1 MTTTERI
8 DQRGLLGPDSW
19 SARIYSDGWVDAPA
33 TIETVEPASGKVL
46 GVAGMADLDA
56 LARATE
62 SAKRA
67 QPAWAATSFEARARI
82 LLEAAELVERNHAE
96 LAMWVIRETGGTVEK
111 AERELRGT
119 SGQLREAAALTSEPF
134 GFELPSARPGQRSIA
149 RRCPIGVVGVITPW
163 NVPLVLAMRCV
174 APALALGNAV
184 VLKSD
189 PNTPVVGGVVIAR
202 LLEQA
207 GLPDG
212 VLHVFCGDAEIG
224 EALVLDPHVQMIS
237 FTGSTAV
244 GRRVGRLAGGALK
257 KVALELGGNNALIV
271 LDDADI
277 EHAASSGA
285 WSSYFHQG
293 QICMT
298 AGRHLVHESIVEDYV
313 DALARRAAS
322 LTYGDPAVDR
332 EVGLGPIIN
341 ERQITRIQAIV
352 DDSVTA
358 GASVVVG
365 GRRDGPYFPATVISS
380 VEPSMDAFQEEI
392 FGPVAPVVT
401 FADDAEAVALA
412 NGVEHGLSAA
422 IHSGSVGRAMEMA
435 DAVHAGMVHVN
446 DRTVN
451 NDPHAPFGGEGA
463 SGNGSSFGRP
473 ANWETFTR
481 WRWLT
486 ARSVADLDG

>member
-1 MTTTERI
+1 MTTSTEN
-8 DQRGLLGPDSW
+8 DQPGLLDPDRW
-19 SARIYSDGWVDAPA
+19 TGRIFSDGWVDAPS
-33 TIETVEPASGKVL
+33 TIETIEPASGQVL

-56 LARATE
+56 LARAAE
-62 SAKRA
+62 SANRA
-67 QPAWAATSFEARARI
+67 QAAWSATSFEARAGV
-82 LLEAAELVERNHAE
+82 LLKAADLIERNHAE
-96 LAMWVIRETGGTVEK
+96 LAMWVIRETGGTAAK
-111 AERELRGT
+111 ADRELRGT
-119 SGQLREAAALTSEPF
+119 SSQLREAAALTSEPF

-149 RRCPIGVVGVITPW
+149 RRCPVGVVGVITPW
-163 NVPLVLAMRCV
+163 NVPLVLGMRCV
-174 APALALGNAV
+174 APALALGNTV

-189 PNTPVVGGVVIAR
+189 PNTPVVGGVGIAR
-202 LLEQA
+202 LLEEA

-224 EALVLDPHVQMIS
+224 EALVLDPHIQMIA

-244 GRRVGRLAGGALK
+244 GRRVGQLAGGALK

-277 EHAASSGA
+277 EHAAASGA

-298 AGRHLVHESIVEDYV
+298 AGRHLVHESILDEYI
-313 DALARRAAS
+313 DALTRRASS
-322 LTYGDPAVDR
+322 LRYGDPAVDD

-341 ERQITRIQAIV
+341 ERQIRRIQVIV
-352 DDSVTA
+352 DDSVAA

-365 GRRDGPYFPATVISS
+365 GRRDGPYFPATVVSS
-380 VEPSMDAFQEEI
+380 VEPSMSVFQEEI
-392 FGPVAPVVT
+392 FGPVAPVIS

-412 NGVEHGLSAA
+412 NGVEHGLCAA
-422 IHSGSVGRAMEMA
+422 IHSGSVGRGLELA
-435 DAVHAGMVHVN
+435 DAIHAGMVHVN
-446 DRTVN
+446 DQTVN
-451 NDPHAPFGGEGA
+451 NDAHAPFGGEGA

-486 ARSVADLDG
+486 ARSVEDADA

>member
-1 MTTTERI
+1 LTTTEKI
-8 DQRGLLGPDSW
+8 DPPGLLDPARW
-19 SARIYSDGWVDAPA
+19 TARIYSDGWVEAPR
-33 TIETVEPASGKVL
+33 TIETLEPATGNVL
-46 GVAGMADLDA
+46 GVAGMADLDC
-56 LARATE
+56 LAKAAK
-62 SAKRA
+62 SAERA
-67 QPAWAATSFEARARI
+67 QPAWASTSFETRGRV
-82 LLEAAELVERNHAE
+82 LLRAAELIERDHVE
-96 LAMWVIRETGGTVEK
+96 LATWVVRETGGTVAK
-111 AERELRGT
+111 ADRELRGT
-119 SGQLREAAALTSEPF
+119 AGQFREAAALTSEPF

-149 RRCPIGVVGVITPW
+149 RRCPVGVVGVITPW
-163 NVPLVLAMRCV
+163 NVPLVLAARCV
-174 APALALGNAV
+174 APALALGNSV

-189 PNTPVVGGVVIAR
+189 PNTPVVGGVMIAR
-202 LLEQA
+202 LLEEA

-212 VLHVFCGDAEIG
+212 VLHVFCGDAEVG

-244 GRRVGRLAGGALK
+244 GRRVGQLAGGALK

-298 AGRHLVHESIVEDYV
+298 AGRHLVHHSIAADYV
-313 DALARRAAS
+313 EALARHAKGLR
-322 LTYGDPAVDR
+322 YGDPAVDA

-341 ERQITRIQAIV
+341 ERQIMRIQEIV
-352 DDSVTA
+352 DESVTA

-365 GRRDGPYFPATVISS
+365 GRRDGPYFPATVISA
-380 VEPSMDAFQEEI
+380 VEPSMSVFRDEI
-392 FGPVAPVVT
+392 FGPVAPIVT

-412 NGVEHGLSAA
+412 NGVEQGLSAA
-422 IHSGSVGRAMEMA
+422 IHSASVDRALAMA
-435 DAVHAGMVHVN
+435 ADIRAGMVHVN

-451 NDPHAPFGGEGA
+451 NDPHAPFGGLGA

-473 ANWETFTR
+473 ANWETFTK
-481 WRWLT
+481 WRWFT
-486 ARSVADLDG
+486 ARDSGSSGG